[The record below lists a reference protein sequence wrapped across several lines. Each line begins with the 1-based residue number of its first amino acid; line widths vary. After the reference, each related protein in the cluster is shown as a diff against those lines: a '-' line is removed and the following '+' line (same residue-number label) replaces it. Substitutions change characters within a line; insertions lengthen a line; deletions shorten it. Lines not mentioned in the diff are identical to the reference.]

1 MVLLRRLLLGTS
13 LASLVSVA
21 GCSQP
26 VYADRI
32 AVVSAPSAGGS
43 QIAISVAPDK
53 VRAPYDVQV
62 IREGGETAPT
72 YAHRD
77 RYYVAGNSGERYIIR
92 ITNPTGNRIEAVVSV
107 DGLDVDDGEA
117 GDLRKRGY
125 VVPPYGE
132 TRIEGFRTSH
142 EDVATFR
149 FSSVNNSYAGKKGV
163 ARNVGVI
170 AVALFEEQVQVE
182 QQQIIIT
189 DGPNY
194 RKPYDYEDDIGGAD
208 ASDEGDYYGPQ
219 ASRGGG
225 RMSKDKSV
233 AAREPSPAKTAT
245 TRTESK
251 SNSAKKMAPS
261 EDYAPSTSVAPGA
274 SRPAPSPPP
283 HGGGAAQRRF
293 DDGDDRSVE
302 LSRPQPKERPGL
314 GTEFGEQRYSAASF
328 TKFVRAP
335 GRPIAIAELRYNDTA
350 GLMALGVPVAPMPD
364 EGELMT
370 RETADPFP
378 GDSRFA
384 TPPGR

>member
-1 MVLLRRLLLGTS
+1 MM
-13 LASLVSVA
+13 VA

-32 AVVSAPSAGGS
+32 AVPVAAPSAGGQQ
-43 QIAISVAPDK
+43 QIAIAVAPAK

-62 IREGGETAPT
+62 IRESGETAPT

-77 RYYVAGNSGERYIIR
+77 RYYVAGNSGERYIVR
-92 ITNPTGNRIEAVVSV
+92 ITNPTANRIEAVVSV
-107 DGLDVDDGEA
+107 DGLDVVDGEA

-149 FSSVNNSYAGKKGV
+149 FSSVKDSYAGKKGA

-170 AVALFEEQVQVE
+170 AVALFEEQEIVE

-194 RKPYDYEDDIGGAD
+194 RKPYDYEDDVDGMGSNED
-208 ASDEGDYYGPQ
+208 SGDYYGPS
-219 ASRGGG
+219 ASNSGG
-225 RMSKDKSV
+225 RGAKDKSV
-233 AAREPSPAKTAT
+233 ATREESRPAPRPVRTAT
-245 TRTESK
+245 KPAES
-251 SNSAKKMAPS
+251 KKMAPS
-261 EDYAPSTSVAPGA
+261 ADYAPSTGTA
-274 SRPAPSPPP
+274 SRAPSPPP
-283 HGGGAAQRRF
+283 GNSGGAPMRRF
-293 DDGDDRSVE
+293 DDQESPPVE
-302 LSRPQPKERPGL
+302 MNRPAQKERPGL
-314 GTEFGEQRYSAASF
+314 GTEFGEQRSSAASF

-350 GLMALGVPVAPMPD
+350 GLMALGIPVAPMPD
-364 EGELMT
+364 EGEIMT

-384 TPPGR
+384 TPPR

>member
-1 MVLLRRLLLGTS
+1 MVRTLRSLFLAPT
-13 LASLVSVA
+13 LASLVMTA

-32 AVVSAPSAGGS
+32 AVPVAVPSAGGQP
-43 QIAISVAPDK
+43 QIAIAVAPAK

-77 RYYVAGNSGERYIIR
+77 RFYVAGNSGERYIIR
-92 ITNPTGNRIEAVVSV
+92 ITNPTANRIEAVVSV
-107 DGLDVDDGEA
+107 DGLDVVDGEA

-149 FSSVNNSYAGKKGV
+149 FSAVKDSYAGKKGV

-170 AVALFEEQVQVE
+170 AVALFEEEQIVE

-194 RKPYDYEDDIGGAD
+194 RQPYDYESDVD
-208 ASDEGDYYGPQ
+208 ASDEGGDYYGPS
-219 ASRGGG
+219 ANRGGG
-225 RMSKDKSV
+225 GRGAKDKSV
-233 AAREPSPAKTAT
+233 SAREESRPTRTAT
-245 TRTESK
+245 TQ
-251 SNSAKKMAPS
+251 SAPKKMAPS
-261 EDYAPSTSVAPGA
+261 PDSAPSTGSV
-274 SRPAPSPPP
+274 SRAPAPPP
-283 HGGGAAQRRF
+283 GVGGAPVRRF
-293 DDGDDRSVE
+293 DQDDIAPPVE
-302 LSRPQPKERPGL
+302 MNRPAQKERLGL
-314 GTEFGEQRYSAASF
+314 GTEFGEQRHSAASF
-328 TKFVRAP
+328 TKFVRAA

-350 GLMALGVPVAPMPD
+350 GLMALGIPVAPMPD
-364 EGELMT
+364 EGEIMT

-384 TPPGR
+384 TPPR